1 MYRTSPFSSSHFF
14 AEEAPLDYLYEKKGK
29 IAVFTLN
36 RPEQMN
42 AKNLEIFRG
51 IRECMLDF
59 RDDPDLWVCIITGTG
74 DKAFCAG
81 ADVKET
87 LPYMRE
93 HRYDDSKSLSA
104 GTIFRDL
111 ELWKPLI
118 AAVNGVAYGGGCE
131 LALACDLRIA
141 SENARFAQL
150 EMTVGAMPGGGGTQR
165 WARYVPRCKAAEIL
179 LMGAVIDAREA
190 HRIGLVNEVV
200 PQEQLMSK
208 AFEYAERICR
218 LAPLAVRAAKEAMV
232 RGSEM
237 SFQDGLRLE
246 KLLFEKI
253 SGTED
258 FLEGGK
264 AFKEKRKP
272 VFKGR

>member
-1 MYRTSPFSSSHFF
+1 MHRTSPFSSSHFF

-51 IRECMLDF
+51 IKECMLDF
-59 RDDPDLWVCIITGTG
+59 RDDPDLWVCIITGAG

-93 HRYDDSKSLSA
+93 HRHDRSKSLSS
-104 GTIFRDL
+104 GTIFGNF

-118 AAVNGVAYGGGCE
+118 AAVNGIAYGGGCE

-141 SENARFAQL
+141 SENARFGQL
-150 EMTVGAMPGGGGTQR
+150 EMSVGAMPGGGGTQR
-165 WARYVPRCKAAEIL
+165 LPRLIPRAMAAEML
-179 LMGAVIDAREA
+179 LMGRIIDAQEA
-190 HRIGLVNEVV
+190 YRIGLVNLVV
-200 PQEQLMSK
+200 PLEKLMPTTLEWAEQ
-208 AFEYAERICR
+208 ICR
-218 LAPLAVRAAKEAMV
+218 LAPLAVRAVKESMMRGTAM
-232 RGSEM
+232 SLE
-237 SFQDGLRLE
+237 DGMTLE
-246 KLLFEKI
+246 KLFFDKI
-253 SGTED
+253 ASTED
-258 FLEGGK
+258 FEEGIR